1 MGKLIKYELKKQRTS
16 RMIIMVMLIIAIAT
30 MALGFFLDNSVLI
43 AICLLIL
50 LIGAPLVLLYTGIES
65 ILVLNKDLRTKQ
77 SYMLWMLPKSVW
89 EILGAK
95 FISAVLQMLF
105 VFAIFIA
112 AGCIGLGI
120 SLIEIGGIRD
130 FANAVTDF
138 LNNITQFSVSWVDG
152 IMFAASIFVA
162 WMEVIFSGFLAVI
175 LSRTLLLNSRFSGL
189 VATILF
195 FIFIFIIEKGY
206 SLISQIPGIDGFD
219 LPGGWNIWDIIYYIV
234 ISLILFSVSCWF
246 ADRKLS
252 V

>member
-16 RMIIMVMLIIAIAT
+16 RMIIMFMFIIAIAT

-43 AICLLIL
+43 AICLLIM
-50 LIGAPLVLLYTGIES
+50 LIGAPLVLLYTGMEN

-130 FANAVTDF
+130 FANAVTNF
-138 LNNITQFSVSWVDG
+138 LNNITQFPVS
-152 IMFAASIFVA
+152 
-162 WMEVIFSGFLAVI
+162 
-175 LSRTLLLNSRFSGL
+175 
-189 VATILF
+189 
-195 FIFIFIIEKGY
+195 
-206 SLISQIPGIDGFD
+206 
-219 LPGGWNIWDIIYYIV
+219 
-234 ISLILFSVSCWF
+234 
-246 ADRKLS
+246 
-252 V
+252 